1 MHIDFNSNRLIS
13 LLPAPTLLE
22 WMPHFERVEFLLGQ
36 RLFDPSYTQEH
47 LYFPLTAIVSWMN
60 TLQNGSSTEVAI
72 TGREG
77 MAGIFLLMGA
87 TQTQSNAF
95 VQKAGSALRIR
106 LRVVQESFDQNT
118 DVQKIFLR
126 FTRTVLTQLAQSTV
140 CYRHHSLEQQLCRK
154 LLHTL
159 DRQDSEIILMT
170 HELLSQALGVRREG
184 ISHAAYRLMKENI
197 ISYARGRIQVIN
209 RQALANRS
217 CECYGV
223 ISKGF
228 PFFINQ
234 VDRPPLAPAD

>member
-1 MHIDFNSNRLIS
+1 MHTDFNSNGLIS
-13 LLPAPTLLE
+13 LLPSPTLAE
-22 WMPHFERVEFLLGQ
+22 WTPHFERVELSLGQ
-36 RLFDPSYTQEH
+36 KLFDRAYTQEH

-87 TQTQSNAF
+87 TQTQSNAV

-106 LRVVQESFDQNT
+106 LSVVQKTFDNNT

-140 CYRHHSLEQQLCRK
+140 CHRHHSLEQQLCRK

-159 DRQDSEIILMT
+159 DRQDNEIIMMT
-170 HELLSQALGVRREG
+170 HELMAQALGVRREG
-184 ISHAAYRLMKENI
+184 ISHAAYRLMKDNI
-197 ISYARGRIQVIN
+197 INYARGRIQVID
-209 RQALANRS
+209 RKALSNRS
-217 CECYGV
+217 CECYGE
-223 ISKGF
+223 ITKAF
-228 PFFINQ
+228 PWFITQ
-234 VDRPPLAPAD
+234 MDPPPLLPVD

>member
-1 MHIDFNSNRLIS
+1 MHIDFNSNTLIS
-13 LLPAPTLLE
+13 LMPRPTLAE
-22 WMPHFERVEFLLGQ
+22 WTPHFERVELLLGQ
-36 RLFDPSYTQEH
+36 RLFDPGYTQEH
-47 LYFPLTAIVSWMN
+47 VYFPLTAIVSWMN

-87 TQTQSNAF
+87 AHTQNNAF

-106 LRVVQESFDQNT
+106 LRVVQESFDNNM
-118 DVQKIFLR
+118 DVQKIFFR
-126 FTRTVLTQLAQSTV
+126 FTQTALTQLGQSTA
-140 CYRHHSLEQQLCRK
+140 CHRHHSLEQQLCRK

-159 DRQDSEIILMT
+159 DQQDDDIILMT
-170 HELLSQALGVRREG
+170 HELLANALGVRREG
-184 ISHAAYRLMKENI
+184 VSHTAYRLMKENI
-197 ISYARGRIQVIN
+197 ISYTRGRIQVID

-228 PFFINQ
+228 ILLTTPMNVPPFK
-234 VDRPPLAPAD
+234 PAD

>member
-1 MHIDFNSNRLIS
+1 MHIDFNSNGLIS
-13 LLPAPTLLE
+13 LLPGPILAE
-22 WMPHFERVEFLLGQ
+22 WTPHFERVELSLGQ
-36 RLFDPSYTQEH
+36 RLFDRADTQEY
-47 LYFPLTAIVSWMN
+47 LYFPLTAIVSWLN

-159 DRQDSEIILMT
+159 DRQDGEIILMT
-170 HELLSQALGVRREG
+170 HELLAQALGVRREG
-184 ISHAAYRLMKENI
+184 ISHAAYRLMKDNI
-197 ISYARGRIQVIN
+197 ISYARGRIHVID
-209 RQALANRS
+209 RQALEHRS

-234 VDRPPLAPAD
+234 MDVPPLAPAN

>member
-1 MHIDFNSNRLIS
+1 MHIDFNSNGLIS
-13 LLPAPTLLE
+13 LLPGPTLAE
-22 WMPHFERVEFLLGQ
+22 WTPHFERVELSLGQ
-36 RLFDPSYTQEH
+36 RLFDRSHTQEH
-47 LYFPLTAIVSWMN
+47 LYFPLTAIVSWLN

-106 LRVVQESFDQNT
+106 LSVVQESFDQNT

-159 DRQDSEIILMT
+159 DRQDGEIILMT
-170 HELLSQALGVRREG
+170 HELLAQALGVRREG
-184 ISHAAYRLMKENI
+184 ISHAAYRLMKDNI
-197 ISYARGRIQVIN
+197 ISYARGRIQVID
-209 RQALANRS
+209 RQALSNRS

-234 VDRPPLAPAD
+234 MDVPPLAPAD

>member
-1 MHIDFNSNRLIS
+1 MHIDFNSNGLIS
-13 LLPAPTLLE
+13 LLPAPTLAE
-22 WMPHFERVEFLLGQ
+22 WTPHFERVELSLGQ
-36 RLFDPSYTQEH
+36 RLFDHAYTQEN

-87 TQTQSNAF
+87 KQTQSNAF

-140 CYRHHSLEQQLCRK
+140 CHRHHSLEQQLCRK

-159 DRQDSEIILMT
+159 DRQDGEIILMT
-170 HELLSQALGVRREG
+170 HELMAQALGVRREG
-184 ISHAAYRLMKENI
+184 ISHAAYRLMKDNI

-223 ISKGF
+223 ISKAF
-228 PFFINQ
+228 PWFINQ
-234 VDRPPLAPAD
+234 TDAPPLTPAD